1 MLEPR
6 DEAAAGPKADV
17 GEAEALPVQALLAL
31 AMTGFTAILTETLP
45 AGLLPQIAKGLAVSE
60 PLAGQLVTLYAA
72 GTIAAAIP
80 LTTATQGWRRKPVLL
95 LAICG
100 FLLFNTVT
108 AFSTSYPLTLAARF
122 GAGIAAG
129 LAWGIVPGYARRM
142 VVDRL
147 KGKALAL
154 AMVGT
159 PIALSLG
166 VPIGTLLG
174 ATIGWRGAFLAMS
187 ATTLALLAWVVLAM
201 PDRPGQS
208 VERRLPI
215 GAVLVTPGIRPVLA
229 VILAWMSAHNIL
241 YTYVAPFAAQAGID
255 ARVDL
260 LLLGFGLAALTGIWA
275 IGLLVDRMLRTLVL
289 ASLVAFAAIAL
300 ALGLGGRS
308 PAIVALGVVGW
319 GLTFGGAATLL
330 QTAISDAAGDGLDIA
345 NAMVSTVWNLAIA
358 AGGILGGLLLE
369 HHGPASLPW
378 AMLLLILAGLAVALR
393 SRRHGFVPGPRAHA
407 AEPELRACPAGTGTC
422 G

>member
-1 MLEPR
+1 MTCDAGL
-6 DEAAAGPKADV
+6 AAAQADD
-17 GEAEALPVQALLAL
+17 GEAEALPVVALLAL

-45 AGLLPQIAKGLAVSE
+45 AGLLPQIAQGLAVSE

-95 LAICG
+95 LAIFG
-100 FLLFNTVT
+100 FLVFNTVP
-108 AFSTSYPLTLAARF
+108 AFSASYLLTLVARF
-122 GAGIAAG
+122 GAGVAAG

-142 VVDRL
+142 VTDRL

-159 PIALSLG
+159 PVALSLG

-187 ATTLALLAWVVLAM
+187 ATTLVLLAWVVLAM
-201 PDRPGQS
+201 PDRPGQAA
-208 VERRLPI
+208 ERRLPI
-215 GAVLVTPGIRPVLA
+215 RAVLVTPGIRPVLA

-241 YTYVAPFAAQAGID
+241 YTYIAPFAARAGID

-260 LLLGFGLAALTGIWA
+260 LLLGFGLAALTGIWI
-275 IGLLVDRMLRTLVL
+275 IGLLVDRMLRRLVL
-289 ASLVAFAAIAL
+289 LSLASFGAIAL
-300 ALGLGGRS
+300 VLGVGGRS
-308 PAIVALGVVGW
+308 PAVVALGVVGW

-358 AGGILGGLLLE
+358 AGGILGGLLLQRD
-369 HHGPASLPW
+369 GPAVLPW

-393 SRRHGFVPGPRAHA
+393 SRRHGFVAGPRAHA
-407 AEPELRACPAGTGTC
+407 AS
-422 G
+422 